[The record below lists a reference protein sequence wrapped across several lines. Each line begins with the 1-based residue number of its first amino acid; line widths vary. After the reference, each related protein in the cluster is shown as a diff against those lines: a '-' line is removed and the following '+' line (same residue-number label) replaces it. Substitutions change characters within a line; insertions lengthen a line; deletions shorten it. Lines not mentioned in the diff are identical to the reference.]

1 MCQPLEASHPPANV
15 LPAPAAAV
23 PLQAAEFGSNK
34 LSLLKQRMLER
45 KNHRRRA
52 IGRPISRYAISR
64 NEGNLG
70 GSGGSSSMFRE
81 PYQSMMSTMERH
93 NHHAPPPA
101 QQQQKPQHFQD
112 YGDDLSQYDRYDEV
126 GQHRQHSQHEQHEH
140 QSLHGDH
147 GDDGQSHGRGP
158 MYEESGPYYADS
170 DSDPFGQRRRVSAGI
185 NHDEQPV
192 GPARPNYRHHDGQP
206 VGHAKTSRRHHHN
219 EKPVGPAISRRNHQ
233 QQLNWDEQPV
243 GPSSRKKHQL
253 DEGIPAEVDPYMY
266 DHRMYD
272 ENQQSSPFS
281 GSTKNQSGR
290 GYVWDEEGDENSDKN
305 RNAQY
310 QQQERQ
316 IPAQPHNNDTSKASR
331 LMNWDEQPVG
341 QKMSMGPQED
351 DDSQGSNISM
361 HYCKSCDKWFAR
373 PTFERLHA
381 ALDAD
386 GQPRCVKI
394 YNLKRKVYNS
404 AKTRIKNNSA
414 LNADDQNVVIAGR
427 KRVVTEMKAK
437 KNGKKK
443 VRNKSSKWKE
453 ESKQFREAM
462 KANREWARQ
471 GK

>member
-1 MCQPLEASHPPANV
+1 M

-23 PLQAAEFGSNK
+23 PLQAAGFGSNK

-64 NEGNLG
+64 NEGILG
-70 GSGGSSSMFRE
+70 GSGGNSSMFRE
-81 PYQSMMSTMERH
+81 PHQSMMSTMERH
-93 NHHAPPPA
+93 NHHVPPP
-101 QQQQKPQHFQD
+101 QQSQHNDD
-112 YGDDLSQYDRYDEV
+112 YGNDPSRYDLYNEV
-126 GQHRQHSQHEQHEH
+126 DRHQQYSHREPKED
-140 QSLHGDH
+140 QSLYGDGG
-147 GDDGQSHGRGP
+147 GDEQSQWRGSR
-158 MYEESGPYYADS
+158 YEESAPYYADS

-192 GPARPNYRHHDGQP
+192 GPARPYHRHHDELP
-206 VGHAKTSRRHHHN
+206 VGPAKSSRRRNHD
-219 EKPVGPAISRRNHQ
+219 EKPVGPAISRRDHQ

-281 GSTKNQSGR
+281 GSSKKQSGR
-290 GYVWDEEGDENSDKN
+290 GYVWDENSDVIDDLDPDHD
-305 RNAQY
+305 AQY

-316 IPAQPHNNDTSKASR
+316 IPAAQPHNNDANKASR

-414 LNADDQNVVIAGR
+414 LNADDQQMVIAGR

-443 VRNKSSKWKE
+443 VRNKNSKWKE